1 MPLIYTRPGSYLFV
15 NIPLINIDDQN
26 ASICLTRVPPPLS
39 CCTDTIGFPG
49 EWRIWMARGF
59 SGGYRGG
66 SGRRS
71 SGTGARRGGSS
82 GAGRRSSGSS
92 SRARSKGQVK
102 SGKTVQYAIKDRR
115 GNSTY
120 SGTTNNPRRRASEHR
135 KSGKFGKG
143 DQLVVETRAIT
154 RKSAERVE
162 AAKLASHRR
171 QHRRNPKHN
180 TTRDGKYHQPR
191 LI

>member
-1 MPLIYTRPGSYLFV
+1 
-15 NIPLINIDDQN
+15 
-26 ASICLTRVPPPLS
+26 
-39 CCTDTIGFPG
+39 
-49 EWRIWMARGF
+49 MARGF

-66 SGRRS
+66 GGRRS
-71 SGTGARRGGSS
+71 SGTGGSRNGSS

-102 SGKTVQYAIKDRR
+102 NGKAVQYAIKNRR

-120 SGTTNNPRRRASEHR
+120 YGTTNNPRRRASEHS
-135 KSGKFGKG
+135 KTGKLGKG
-143 DQLVVETRAIT
+143 DRLVVETKAIP

-171 QHRRNPKHN
+171 QHRHNPKHN
-180 TTRDGKYHQPR
+180 TTNDGKYHQPR
-191 LI
+191 LV